1 MDLRD
6 DEYDDDESL
15 LDIYDN
21 RKSVI
26 SNVMAKPKTIRAAK
40 HDFMEHT
47 FKKPVFCY
55 YCNKLLKGTVYNRTL
70 LIWTPR

>member
-40 HDFMEHT
+40 HDFVEHT
-47 FKKPVFCY
+47 FKKPVFCH
-55 YCNKLLKGTVYNRTL
+55 YCNKLLKGDL
-70 LIWTPR
+70 LNNDFW